1 MGRCGPSTSLTD
13 SLLFI
18 DISMDSTV
26 VMPVIEFSCSANG
39 RFRFLCAGMIAR
51 KLSVICYLILLSF
64 AIDMM
69 LSRERGWSSFVL
81 LVSCRLL

>member
-1 MGRCGPSTSLTD
+1 MGGCTPSTSRTD

-26 VMPVIEFSCSANG
+26 VMPVIEFSYSANG

-51 KLSVICYLILLSF
+51 KPSVICYLMILSF

-69 LSRERGWSSFVL
+69 LSRERGWSSFAPPVC
-81 LVSCRLL
+81 CRLL